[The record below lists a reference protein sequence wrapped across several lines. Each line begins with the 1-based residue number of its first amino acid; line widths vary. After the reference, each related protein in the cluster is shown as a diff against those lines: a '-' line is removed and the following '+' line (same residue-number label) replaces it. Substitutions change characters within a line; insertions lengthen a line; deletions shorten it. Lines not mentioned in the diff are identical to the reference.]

1 MINSCEPFLFN
12 FVATSRGVFLPEF
25 FAALSAPRSN
35 KAWTMSRLFSCTA
48 TCNGKLEPEHFLRGM
63 LMPPLKP
70 RASKKTSTFSWAS
83 VCAFWCA
90 SSSFLLLVSA
100 TCRATAS
107 AAAFCS
113 AARSA
118 SSASSRRHCCSRILD
133 CSSTRRCS
141 WACRRQSSSSSCAR
155 RSASRRCRSCSWARS
170 ASASA
175 SNCSAGGGS
184 SAGGCK
190 GFPADSWSKDVFTFT
205 VSVTGSEV
213 PQALHAP

>member
-25 FAALSAPRSN
+25 FAALSAPKSS

-48 TCNGKLEPEHFLRGM
+48 VCNGKLEPEHFLRGM

-70 RASKKTSTFSWAS
+70 RAFKKTSTFSWAS
-83 VCAFWCA
+83 VCAFSCA
-90 SSSFLLLVSA
+90 CSSFNLLVSSA

-107 AAAFCS
+107 AAAFSS

-118 SSASSRRHCCSRILD
+118 SSASSRRHCCSRILA
-133 CSSTRRCS
+133 CSSRRRCS

-155 RSASRRCRSCSWARS
+155 RSASKRCRSCSS
-170 ASASA
+170 ASV

-190 GFPADSWSKDVFTFT
+190 GFPADSWSKVVFTFT
-205 VSVTGSEV
+205 VSVTGSAV